1 MGDSELLALYRIRDP
16 EATAAMQRQYGAY
29 CAGIVHRLLPDPR
42 DSEECLNDIWLRVW
56 NALETQRPLNLK
68 GWLGAVARNCAISRY
83 QQRQQHSESL
93 EDCTAELTASL
104 QDTPAEQLES
114 RILGEAISDFLK
126 TQPESIRVAFVRR
139 YWYGDTTEQV
149 ARHVGWSVSKTKT
162 TLHRTRN
169 KLKAYL
175 TKEGLYHG

>member
-1 MGDSELLALYRIRDP
+1 L
-16 EATAAMQRQYGAY
+16 
-29 CAGIVHRLLPDPR
+29 
-42 DSEECLNDIWLRVW
+42 EE
-56 NALETQRPLNLK
+56 
-68 GWLGAVARNCAISRY
+68 
-83 QQRQQHSESL
+83 
-93 EDCTAELTASL
+93 CTAELTAAL

-114 RILGEAISDFLK
+114 KLLGEAISDFLRA
-126 TQPESIRVAFVRR
+126 QPEAIRIAFVRR